1 MNAIAQRFGREAG
14 KYNRVDGADT
24 RTGEE
29 DCNCLPRHRK
39 VNGDSIAFLETER
52 SENIGDAADFAE
64 ELGVSDFPSLSGLI
78 SFVDDGGLFVL

>member
-1 MNAIAQRFGREAG
+1 M
-14 KYNRVDGADT
+14 DGADT